1 MIPENVIHKLKAV
14 VGPEHVLASPE
25 ERWGYAYDATDQAH
39 MPDLVVFPGS
49 AAEIAALVRLANEHR
64 FPVVPRGAGTGRSG
78 GSVPIEGG
86 VVLVLTRLNRI
97 LEISRPDLVAVV
109 EPGVILSRL
118 KQAVE
123 AEGLILSPGPGQRR
137 FLHHRRQRRR
147 VRRGGGGGAV
157 RGHPGLRPGA
167 RGGAAHRGD
176 HHRRDPDHEG
186 RGGL

>member
-1 MIPENVIHKLKAV
+1 MPMTLRT
-14 VGPEHVLASPE
+14 GRRCRR
-25 ERWGYAYDATDQAH
+25 RWF
-39 MPDLVVFPGS
+39 FPGRRRRWR
-49 AAEIAALVRLANEHR
+49 RLCAWPMSTGSR
-64 FPVVPRGAGTGRSG
+64 WCPGGRGPGRSG
-78 GSVPIEGG
+78 GSVPIAGG

-123 AEGLILSPGPGQRR
+123 AEGLILSAGPGQRR

-157 RGHPGLRPGA
+157 RRHPGLCPGS
-167 RGGAAHRGD
+167 GSGAAHRGA
-176 HHRRDPDHEG
+176 HHCRDPDHE
-186 RGGL
+186 RGGGL